1 MILINIHF
9 YRTSFY
15 FFKFYACLKNAVY
28 PENFYID
35 KL

>member
-9 YRTSFY
+9 YRTIFY